1 MKTIRSLAPGGN
13 SRRSYPRS
21 AGAFLSL
28 LLALSLGGCPVMQPT
43 DMPPNNNAA
52 PNLDKDGNFSFAT
65 ATELDLSSDSLR
77 FRGRIEGDTDAD
89 LFSIGSL
96 NAGDRLRIDVERL
109 DGNLDAVAAVFDADE
124 NLLSYNDDR
133 AADNSNRDPL
143 IDFVLPGDGS
153 REIIFGIVNF
163 SGSGTSGNYEV
174 LVTITRGEG
183 APDPR
188 GQVVFLDY
196 RGGTNIQIPQ
206 VGVFDLLPFDAA
218 DFGPTFRSR
227 TAEIK
232 DNIEAIVKDR
242 YVEFNL
248 LLLNSDDHP
257 KPAVPHSTIYF
268 GESDARAFAISEQI
282 DTLNQD
288 LEDDAIVFTESYR
301 DAFSGTPT
309 VAEISNAV
317 GNTVAHEIGHL
328 LGLVHTA
335 DCGELMDAT
344 CGNDRILSKQTF
356 GTARLDTFVFPV
368 GNQDALLLL
377 EWVLGLAGLG

>member
-1 MKTIRSLAPGGN
+1 M
-13 SRRSYPRS
+13 
-21 AGAFLSL
+21 
-28 LLALSLGGCPVMQPT
+28 ALSLGGCPVMQPT